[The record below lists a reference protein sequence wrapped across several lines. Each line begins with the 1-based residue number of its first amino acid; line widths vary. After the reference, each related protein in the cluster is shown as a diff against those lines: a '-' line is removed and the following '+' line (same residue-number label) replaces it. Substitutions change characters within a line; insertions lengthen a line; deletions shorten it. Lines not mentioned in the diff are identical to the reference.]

1 MTTSARGARNLAAPT
16 AATNSGGAGVS
27 VSVSGAAM
35 PLMEE
40 MLARAIWCAAEN
52 WEPSVRTPASVEAIN
67 AAIKRLAEAVKTC
80 IKGDVPDL
88 EGLPATLP
96 WRRLHEALHAGF
108 LQVLQTEL
116 AEGVQAADA
125 LSALFAF
132 EEVRLVLDR
141 DLALRFASRLSGQ
154 DGADLLVEVAHDMRS
169 PLGSILFL
177 AERLHK
183 GQSGQINPVQERQLG
198 LIYSAAWGLSL
209 LASDVI
215 ELARGGDR
223 LVDHDPIPFSVA
235 ETMTSVF
242 DIVKPMA
249 EEKGLTVTMRPPE
262 VDYRVGFP
270 SALTRVLLNL
280 TTNSLK
286 FTVKG
291 GVEMIARQID
301 RTHVEFSVTD
311 TGRGIP
317 PSVLQTLF
325 EPFRPRLAPGQYA
338 FSSAGLGLSICQ
350 KLIHA
355 MGGELKVETEIE
367 KGTRFS
373 FTVDLAVPTRL

>member
-1 MTTSARGARNLAAPT
+1 MSTSARGARNDAAP
-16 AATNSGGAGVS
+16 ATTLLPGGVGVS
-27 VSVSGAAM
+27 LSISDAGA
-35 PLMEE
+35 PLMRE
-40 MLARAIWCAAEN
+40 MLARAAWCAAED
-52 WEPSVRTPASVEAIN
+52 WEPSVRTPASVEAITS
-67 AAIKRLAEAVKTC
+67 AINRLAAAVMERMA
-80 IKGDVPDL
+80 GALPDL

-96 WRRLHEALHAGF
+96 WRRLHEALHSAY
-108 LQVLQTEL
+108 LQVLQTDL
-116 AEGVQAADA
+116 AESVHPGDA
-125 LSALFAF
+125 LSAIFAF
-132 EEVRLVLDR
+132 EEVRQSLER
-141 DLALRFASRLSGQ
+141 DLSLRFATRLSGQ

-183 GQSGQINPVQERQLG
+183 GQSGAINPVQERQLG

-223 LVDHDPIPFSVA
+223 LVDHDPVPFSVA

-249 EEKGLTVTMRPPE
+249 EEKGLTVTCRPPE

-291 GVEMIARQID
+291 GVEMAARQID
-301 RTHVEFSVTD
+301 YTHVEFSVTD

-355 MGGELKVETEIE
+355 MGGELKVETELE

-373 FTVDLAVPTRL
+373 FVVDLPVPARL

>member
-1 MTTSARGARNLAAPT
+1 VAAVALT
-16 AATNSGGAGVS
+16 
-27 VSVSGAAM
+27 VSGTAM
-35 PLMEE
+35 PLLRET
-40 MLARAIWCAAEN
+40 LARAAWCASEN
-52 WEPSVRTPASVEAIN
+52 WEPSIRTPSTMEAIRT
-67 AAIKRLAEAVKTC
+67 AIQRLADAVLLC
-80 IKGDVPDL
+80 VEGRVPGL
-88 EGLPATLP
+88 EGLQATIP
-96 WRRLHEALHAGF
+96 WRRLHEALYTGF
-108 LQVLQTEL
+108 LEVLQTEL
-116 AEGVQAADA
+116 AEGLQPPDA
-125 LSALFAF
+125 LAAIFAF
-132 EEVRLVLDR
+132 ETVRQTIDR
-141 DLALRFASRLSGQ
+141 DVALRFASRLSGQ

-183 GQSGQINPVQERQLG
+183 GQSGAINPVQERQLG

-235 ETMTSVF
+235 EAMTSVF

-249 EEKGLTVTMRPPE
+249 EEKGLTVTCRPPE

-291 GVEMIARQID
+291 GVEMAARQVD
-301 RTHVEFSVTD
+301 RTHVEFSVSD

-317 PSVLQTLF
+317 SNVLQTLF
-325 EPFRPRLAPGQYA
+325 EPFRPRVAPGQYA

-355 MGGELKVETEIE
+355 MGGELKVETELE

-373 FTVDLAVPTRL
+373 FAIELPVASRI

>member
-1 MTTSARGARNLAAPT
+1 MTTSARGARNLAELSPAL
-16 AATNSGGAGVS
+16 TNSGADAPIPLI
-27 VSVSGAAM
+27 SGSSAQ
-35 PLMEE
+35 LREVF
-40 MLARAIWCAAEN
+40 ARAAWCTGEN
-52 WEPSVRTPASVEAIN
+52 WEPSVRTPASVDAIN
-67 AAIKRLAEAVKTC
+67 VAIRRLAEAVQTC
-80 IKGDVPDL
+80 MGGGTPDL

-96 WRRLHEALHAGF
+96 WRRLHEALHSGF
-108 LQVLQTEL
+108 LQVLHTEL
-116 AEGVQAADA
+116 AEGILPAEAM
-125 LSALFAF
+125 SAIFAF
-132 EEVRLVLDR
+132 EEVRHALDR
-141 DLALRFASRLSGQ
+141 DLAHRFASRLSGQ

-183 GQSGQINPVQERQLG
+183 AQSGAINPIQERQLG

-223 LVDHDPIPFSVA
+223 LVDHDPMPFSVA

-242 DIVKPMA
+242 DIVTPMA
-249 EEKGLTVTMRPPE
+249 EEKGLTVTCRPPE

-291 GVEMIARQID
+291 GVEMNARQID
-301 RTHVEFSVTD
+301 YTHIEFSVTD

-317 PSVLQTLF
+317 QSVLQTLF

-373 FTVDLAVPTRL
+373 FVVDLPVPNRI